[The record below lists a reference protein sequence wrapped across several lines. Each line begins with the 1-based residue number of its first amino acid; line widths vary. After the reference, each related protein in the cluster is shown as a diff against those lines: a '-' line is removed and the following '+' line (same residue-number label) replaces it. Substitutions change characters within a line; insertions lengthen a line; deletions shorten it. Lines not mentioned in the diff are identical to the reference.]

1 MRDTIQNQ
9 GYEKEM
15 NNTKIY
21 TLNIQSSGRKAQLS
35 DVKINGRKEWERML
49 RIEKEKMT
57 KEKKGKERKGKD
69 MRE

>member
-15 NNTKIY
+15 NNKKIY

-35 DVKINGRKEWERML
+35 DVKINGRKEC
-49 RIEKEKMT
+49 
-57 KEKKGKERKGKD
+57 
-69 MRE
+69 